1 MVLTLPEVS
10 KCIINSSL
18 DDASIDSTIKKT
30 IEKNTSKNN
39 LSHLSH
45 LLQLSLDTEKILQLF
60 FKQIKHD
67 FKLSKLLYTNNQGNQ
82 NINILLGNKIT
93 PVKFNIKNVKKYEL
107 FHQQEYLG
115 ELDLISQVKLN
126 PAKTIELKSYI
137 NLLILPLRNSLLYT
151 KALKDTRIDPLTQTG
166 NRLALFEDLN
176 YHFNFSTRYNTPLS
190 IIFIDIDFFKQ
201 INDQYGHIL
210 GDKILINLSQSL
222 KNIIRKSDMVYRFGG
237 EEFVILLENTNQNGV
252 LNLAKKFKA
261 FFNTN
266 KIHDLNVT
274 ISMGIATR
282 DSTDSI
288 ESLIDRADRAL
299 YKAKAK
305 GRNKFVVG

>member
-10 KCIINSSL
+10 KCIITSNL
-18 DDASIDSTIKKT
+18 DDASIGST
-30 IEKNTSKNN
+30 IEKNTSENN

-82 NINILLGNKIT
+82 NTNILLDNKIT

-107 FHQQEYLG
+107 FYQQEYLG
-115 ELDLISQVKLN
+115 ELNLISQVKLN
-126 PAKTIELKSYI
+126 PAKNIELKSYI

-151 KALKDTRIDPLTQTG
+151 KALKNTRIDPLTQTG

-176 YHFNFSTRYNTPLS
+176 YHFNFSIRCNTPLS

-210 GDKILINLSQSL
+210 GDKILIHLSQNL

-252 LNLAKKFKA
+252 LSLAKKFKS

-282 DSTDSI
+282 DSSDSI

-299 YKAKAK
+299 YKAKAN